1 MRYFPNPY
9 PDYSSQSPPPDL
21 KVYLTKAKMVAG
33 FIIENIKQVEE
44 ISMDGGLYVG
54 PAGVAYAFWK
64 LSRFVSPAESQELLK
79 RAGNL
84 VNLNLMHVQRPDLK
98 NDKQNQVGFLLG
110 SSGVQ
115 AVAALIY
122 KACQRQNKMEANIQ
136 SFTQIAK
143 DRVLVPSVVHRC
155 GSDELFVGRAGYLS
169 GALWLNSELKSD
181 IVPQTDLFLICNSI
195 VQSGREYVRR
205 KGSRKQVLPPLMY
218 SYYDTEYLG
227 AAHGLCAILQMLI
240 TVPGYI
246 QHCCGPDD
254 VKDIK
259 DSVDFLLG
267 LQTPSGNFPCAMDE
281 APPYKQRP
289 DSEELVHWCHGAP
302 GVVYLLV
309 RAYLVW
315 NEEKYLTGALKC
327 GECLWNKGL
336 LKKGPGICH
345 GVAGSGYVFLL
356 LHRLTGDPKHLYRA
370 TKFADFL
377 DTDTFKNEA
386 RKPDC
391 PFSLYEGWAGTL
403 CFLLDLSQP
412 DQAHF
417 PFSEVF

>member
-64 LSRFVSPAESQELLK
+64 LSRFASPAESQELLK

-315 NEEKYLTGALKC
+315 NEEKYLIGALKC

-391 PFSLYEGWAGTL
+391 PLSLYEGWAGTL